1 MERNE
6 IKIWLPVAAVWFV
19 CAAVTAL
26 ALWKNR
32 TSETAA
38 PTPRSV
44 TENSSPE
51 TLKASPENIMIIGTA
66 ESSSPVET
74 AEAVNASEEPRGF
87 EPVRE
92 STAASTTENG
102 KIHLQPETHVVPL
115 PEKSIAQPEEN
126 EAAEPGTGT
135 VQTGNRREAAETA
148 ETAETAGTAETAE
161 SAVVRTESPAGFSGE
176 EKSTA
181 VYPGPDSDSDSMIPY
196 DYKCS
201 EANGVTR
208 QESYDDRFFVSFH
221 RTASGETLS
230 FDYITYD
237 TRWISA
243 LGKRYPE
250 EDPEH
255 AASVKARF
263 LTRGSVYSYRI
274 SDFRDGISWINIL
287 PDDLIVIVEEGGK
300 EGIRVYAAE
309 GYNRAVLPDL

>member
-51 TLKASPENIMIIGTA
+51 TQKASPENIMIIGTA

-126 EAAEPGTGT
+126 EAAEPGIGT
-135 VQTGNRREAAETA
+135 MQPENRKETVETA
-148 ETAETAGTAETAE
+148 ETAETTETTE
-161 SAVVRTESPAGFSGE
+161 SAVARTESPAGFSGE

-181 VYPGPDSDSDSMIPY
+181 VYPGPDSDSMIPY

-263 LTRGSVYSYRI
+263 LTRGSVYSYRV
-274 SDFRDGISWINIL
+274 SDFLDGVSWINIL

-300 EGIRVYAAE
+300 EGIRVYAAP